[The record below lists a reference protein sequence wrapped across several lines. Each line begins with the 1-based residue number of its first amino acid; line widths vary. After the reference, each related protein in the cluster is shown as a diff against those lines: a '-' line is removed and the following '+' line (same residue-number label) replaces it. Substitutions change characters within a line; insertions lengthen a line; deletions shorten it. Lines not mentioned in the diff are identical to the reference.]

1 MDELEPMFREG
12 AEARGTAPRAVD
24 YLWGLMEKAKDC
36 SFNKSHA
43 ACYALISYRTAY
55 LKAHYPV
62 HYMAALISSVMDTKD
77 KVPFYVNVAHDMRIE
92 VLPPD
97 INESA
102 LDFRSIGERIRFG
115 LNAVKNV
122 GETAISNVLE
132 ARESGGAFLDL
143 FDFCERVDLGTVN
156 GRAIES
162 LIKSGAL
169 DSIGPSRRGMLTVLP
184 QAMAHGKQIRSDADR
199 GQASI
204 FDLLPADEP
213 AVEAADAPGSAEGG
227 RGNGGFVNGRRAN
240 GHLPAQISSTD
251 YSKEELLALEK
262 ETLGLYVSSHP
273 LKDIRQHLRRR
284 GGHLVHEL
292 SELPDGTVT
301 TIVGMVGAVK
311 RITTKKSGEIM
322 AFVTVEGLEGSIEML
337 CFPSI
342 YQENKES
349 LVQDRVLEIR
359 GRVDHK
365 DETET
370 KFIPMT
376 IEIFELKTGTEP
388 LAISVDGDRL
398 PSTVV
403 GDLKG
408 ILERFPGE
416 CLVDMYVSAGDSAR
430 RLRLGEAFRVDPQAS
445 LFAELQELLGEGCV
459 CQTGDV
465 PANGSRE

>member
-1 MDELEPMFREG
+1 
-12 AEARGTAPRAVD
+12 
-24 YLWGLMEKAKDC
+24 
-36 SFNKSHA
+36 
-43 ACYALISYRTAY
+43 
-55 LKAHYPV
+55 
-62 HYMAALISSVMDTKD
+62 
-77 KVPFYVNVAHDMRIE
+77 VA
-92 VLPPD
+92 
-97 INESA
+97 
-102 LDFRSIGERIRFG
+102 
-115 LNAVKNV
+115 
-122 GETAISNVLE
+122 
-132 ARESGGAFLDL
+132 
-143 FDFCERVDLGTVN
+143 
-156 GRAIES
+156 
-162 LIKSGAL
+162 
-169 DSIGPSRRGMLTVLP
+169 
-184 QAMAHGKQIRSDADR
+184 
-199 GQASI
+199 
-204 FDLLPADEP
+204 
-213 AVEAADAPGSAEGG
+213 
-227 RGNGGFVNGRRAN
+227 
-240 GHLPAQISSTD
+240 ISSTD

-292 SELPDGTVT
+292 PELSDGTVT
-301 TIVGMVGAVK
+301 TIVGMVGTVK

-376 IEIFELKTGTEP
+376 IEIFELKTGAEP

-398 PSTVV
+398 PSTVI

-416 CLVDMYVSAGDSAR
+416 CSVDMYVSAGDSAR

-465 PANGSRE
+465 RVNGSGG